1 MRGSR
6 LLSLL
11 LLALLGLG
19 LASVILP
26 EEPSAYG
33 PHLYDGD
40 EDDDAAV
47 DAVRPVGDN
56 HRHDIALSAV
66 PCLPQPD
73 AGWLLCGPGFTEV
86 PYTRY
91 LRSSPTRAPPVSV

>member
-1 MRGSR
+1 MRCTR

-26 EEPSAYG
+26 EEPSAAG

-47 DAVRPVGDN
+47 DAVRLVGDN
-56 HRHDIALSAV
+56 HRHDIGLSAV
-66 PCLPQPD
+66 ASLPKPD
-73 AGWLLCGPGFTEV
+73 VGWLPCSPGFTDV
-86 PYTRY
+86 SYSRY
-91 LRSSPTRAPPVSV
+91 LCTSLTRAPPISF